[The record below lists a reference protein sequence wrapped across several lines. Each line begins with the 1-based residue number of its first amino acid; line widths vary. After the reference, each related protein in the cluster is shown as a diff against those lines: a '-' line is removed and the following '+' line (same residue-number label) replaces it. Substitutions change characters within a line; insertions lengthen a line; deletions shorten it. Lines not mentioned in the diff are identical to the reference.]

1 MINIINKKC
10 VELIPYENNPRVNGK
25 AVEAVA
31 KSIKEFGMKNPIII
45 DKNNVIIAGH
55 TRLQALQKLGIE
67 LAPCIVADDLTE
79 DQVKAFRIADNSTA
93 QIAEWDLEKL
103 MTEIEGIDL
112 DLSGFGLESQLD
124 DITKIVEEARQIKE
138 DDYDFEKEVKVK
150 VNKGDVWRL
159 GRHRLICGDST
170 KPEDIG
176 ALMDGALADMIMTDP
191 PYNVDYSGKRK
202 LRMKIENDNM
212 EDGEFLQFLSD
223 AFRNASNALKAGGAF
238 YVWLAS
244 KEFVNFISA
253 LKQNNLIVKEHLVWV
268 KNSFVIGRQDYHWRH
283 EPCLYGWKDGAGHY
297 FIKDRKQSTIFDDST
312 DIDAL
317 SYDELKNTL
326 KRIMDLSDVV
336 YENKPTANKLHPTMK
351 PIKLISRLIRNSS
364 RENEIVLDLFA
375 GSGSTLLACEQ
386 TNRISYNVEYDE
398 KYASVIID
406 RWETFTGGKA
416 EKITQG

>member
-1 MINIINKKC
+1 M
-10 VELIPYENNPRVNGK
+10 
-25 AVEAVA
+25 
-31 KSIKEFGMKNPIII
+31 
-45 DKNNVIIAGH
+45 
-55 TRLQALQKLGIE
+55 
-67 LAPCIVADDLTE
+67 
-79 DQVKAFRIADNSTA
+79 
-93 QIAEWDLEKL
+93 
-103 MTEIEGIDL
+103 
-112 DLSGFGLESQLD
+112 
-124 DITKIVEEARQIKE
+124 
-138 DDYDFEKEVKVK
+138 
-150 VNKGDVWRL
+150 
-159 GRHRLICGDST
+159 CGV
-170 KPEDIG
+170 
-176 ALMDGALADMIMTDP
+176 LADMIMTDP

-223 AFRNASNALKAGGAF
+223 AFGNASNALKAGGAF
-238 YVWLAS
+238 YVWLAP

-268 KNSFVIGRQDYHWRH
+268 KNSFVMGRQDYHWRH